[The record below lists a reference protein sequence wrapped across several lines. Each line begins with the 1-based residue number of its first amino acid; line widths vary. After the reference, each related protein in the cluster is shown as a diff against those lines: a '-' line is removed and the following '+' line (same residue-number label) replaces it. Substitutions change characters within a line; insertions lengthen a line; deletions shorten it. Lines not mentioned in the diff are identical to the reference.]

1 MCNVIDD
8 KLLDIINVELA
19 HYGIF
24 VPISKIEATIIKA
37 YELITNSHP
46 ELNLDANNKSD
57 KYYILL
63 KDSTCCGLISEARLT
78 TARNPYEA
86 ISILTIL
93 QNYLDEF
100 TNTAQI
106 NRIKAPEAFE
116 EMLNEL
122 PFKTH
127 FSISNSGWST
137 ILPRTSAPSGCT
149 ILAKRSRLCT
159 NCDEPHNMNCCSET
173 EEVAADVLTC
183 GECYNLLTFAINYK
197 ELCIGFK
204 VDPDILGLNNDIY
217 KHELPDYTKVIENI
231 IDKAA
236 TEFKN
241 KALEIFLMICEEYKN
256 EN

>member
-8 KLLDIINVELA
+8 KLLNIINVELA

-46 ELNLDANNKSD
+46 ELNLDADNKSD

-63 KDSTCCGLISEARLT
+63 KDSACCGLISETRLA

-86 ISILTIL
+86 ISILAIL
-93 QNYLDEF
+93 QSYLDEF
-100 TNTAQI
+100 TNTVQI

-116 EMLNEL
+116 EVLDEL
-122 PFKTH
+122 PFKTY
-127 FSISNSGWST
+127 FDIGNSGWST
-137 ILPRTSAPSGCT
+137 VLPKSSAPSGCA
-149 ILAKRSRLCT
+149 ILTERCRLCT
-159 NCDEPHNMNCCSET
+159 NYDEPHNMNCCSET
-173 EEVAADVLTC
+173 GEIDADVLIC
-183 GECYNLLTFAINYK
+183 GECYNSLTFAINYK

-204 VDPDILGLNNDIY
+204 VDLDILDLNNHIY
-217 KHELPDYTKVIENI
+217 KHKLPDYTKVMENI

-236 TEFKN
+236 EEFKN
-241 KALEIFLMICEEYKN
+241 NALEIFLMIYKEYKN
-256 EN
+256 G